1 MGLNPFPEGGGDPGR
16 KGLSLKHFSRGEGG
30 RAESSRRKGGEEVM
44 EGGRK
49 GGGRG
54 RKEGEGGGEGGGEV
68 EGIVGAKG
76 KVTESWGTRGGD
88 ITERM
93 RAAVMT

>member
-1 MGLNPFPEGGGDPGR
+1 MRAAGLKVLGGKAEKRSWREGER
-16 KGLSLKHFSRGEGG
+16 
-30 RAESSRRKGGEEVM
+30 
-44 EGGRK
+44 